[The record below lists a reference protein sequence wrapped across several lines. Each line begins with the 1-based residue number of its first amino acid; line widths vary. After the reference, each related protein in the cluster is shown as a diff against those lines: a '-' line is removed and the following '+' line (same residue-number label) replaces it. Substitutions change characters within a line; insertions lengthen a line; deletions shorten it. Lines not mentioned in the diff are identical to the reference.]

1 MNCVRIRDISVLGC
15 YVSNQLVHDQD
26 VFLYESSGSKDQVSP
41 ALEALGSSEEHVLL
55 GSEFEVFGV
64 E

>member
-1 MNCVRIRDISVLGC
+1 MGC